1 MVTPLRSWI
10 VVAAS
15 ALSRRAFA
23 VLPRRHGD
31 AAPWLQLYAST
42 LQLFN
47 PGLPIRAAVLAL
59 AEASVSE

>member
-10 VVAAS
+10 VLAAS

-31 AAPWLQLYAST
+31 AAAVATTALT

-47 PGLPIRAAVLAL
+47 PGLPFRAAVLAL
-59 AEASVSE
+59 GEASVSE